1 MLETVLWFITI
12 PASIVFVCMAVAT
25 FIGADHGDHGFD
37 HDTSHGEFDSGFK
50 MLTFRNFVVF
60 FTMFGWTGLAMVRT
74 TENRFLIFIV
84 ALLVALV
91 MMAAVS
97 ALFLFFQRMV
107 HSGNIDIASAVGK
120 NGVTYLTVPGNKA
133 GFGKVVVEINS
144 QKVEY
149 KASTEGDTIKTG
161 EPVKILSCQDQ
172 YVIVARG

>member
-1 MLETVLWFITI
+1 MLETVLWYITI
-12 PASIVFVCMAVAT
+12 PSSVLFVCVAIAT
-25 FIGADHGDHGFD
+25 FIGADHGHDID
-37 HDTSHGEFDSGFK
+37 HDVTGSDFHP
-50 MLTFRNFVVF
+50 LTFRNFVVF
-60 FTMFGWTGLAMVRT
+60 FTMFGWTGLAMIRS

-91 MMAAVS
+91 MMIAVS

-107 HSGNIDIASAVGK
+107 HSGNIDITSAVGK
-120 NGVTYLTVPGNKA
+120 SGVTYLTVPGNKA

-161 EPVKILSCQDQ
+161 EPIKVISCQDQ
-172 YVIVARG
+172 YVIVSKA